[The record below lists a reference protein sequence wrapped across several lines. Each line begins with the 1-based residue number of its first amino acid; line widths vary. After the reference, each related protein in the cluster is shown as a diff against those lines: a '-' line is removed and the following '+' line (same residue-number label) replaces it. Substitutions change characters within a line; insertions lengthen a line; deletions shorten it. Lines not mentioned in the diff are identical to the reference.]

1 MQPKNLENSTI
12 EKEALKEDPTTITV
26 KVDREETMEVKTEVA
41 MIEEEMRVAEAI
53 EAVTTTEATDVEA
66 TKIKDVTSA
75 EEAVAPEAAATTTR
89 VVVDKEVAHPAA
101 E

>member
-1 MQPKNLENSTI
+1 MR
-12 EKEALKEDPTTITV
+12 EDPMTITV
-26 KVDREETMEVKTEVA
+26 RVDREETMEVKTEVD

-66 TKIKDVTSA
+66 TKIKDVTNA
-75 EEAVAPEAAATTTR
+75 EEAVAPEAAATTTK